1 MNLWCLIPKA
11 CSHRV
16 APQAQHLKK
25 STQSLPLDK
34 NEPHTYTKSFFF
46 FLLFFLF
53 FPFFGLFQ
61 TSLFL
66 IGSFSGVGGKI
77 WSPWMTPKL
86 AVCSRFNGFA
96 PSRAEPSQQRADS
109 TPLNYSFISTCVLP
123 DQIYIYRPVLCHSH
137 PSLSFGASHPVRKTD
152 ESSL

>member
-1 MNLWCLIPKA
+1 MIPKVSFA
-11 CSHRV
+11 LGRSSGQTFKTHNRGITSR
-16 APQAQHLKK
+16 QK
-25 STQSLPLDK
+25 SV
-34 NEPHTYTKSFFF
+34 PHVHEKVFSFA
-46 FLLFFLF
+46 LLSF

-77 WSPWMTPKL
+77 RSPWMGPKL

-96 PSRAEPSQQRADS
+96 PSRAEPSQQHANS

-137 PSLSFGASHPVRKTD
+137 PSLSFGASHPV
-152 ESSL
+152 